1 MSTMPAELG
10 EVFRGFFQEYSVIKV
25 KWRLYKQLFGDTGR
39 IDLLNRHAAHGFGV
53 VQDVLIK
60 DVILCITRM
69 MNTSKEAWGDPA
81 NLATLL
87 IDLVAHKQ
95 TALADKLKGMRD
107 GIKPVVD
114 GLGRWRDARISRNDY
129 ASFVGMKAGIDA
141 LPPTSRRMVEET
153 LSAMGEILD
162 ELEAHYPGLQEQHE
176 DASHAG
182 EFEQLVSHLR
192 DYEGRRANPPH

>member
-1 MSTMPAELG
+1 MSTMPAEVG
-10 EVFRGFFQEYSVIKV
+10 EVFRGFFQEYSIIKV
-25 KWRLYKQLFGDTGR
+25 KWRLYKQLFGDAEC
-39 IDLLNRHAAHGFGV
+39 IDLLNRHAARGFGV

-69 MNTSKEAWGDPA
+69 MNTSKESWGDPA

-114 GLGRWRDARISRNDY
+114 GLGRWREARISRNDS

-141 LPPTSRRMVEET
+141 LPPTSRRMVEDT

-162 ELEAHYPGLQEQHE
+162 ELEAHYPGMEERHE
-176 DASHAG
+176 DAPHAG
-182 EFEQLVSHLR
+182 EF
-192 DYEGRRANPPH
+192 